1 MNRRLVWLAFA
12 LASLVCAW
20 GAYSN
25 GSQLITILTFIGK
38 VDVAVPATVW
48 VVTGLW
54 AIHTIGVCAGWW
66 VGYLGMTTGRYR
78 QAVIGT
84 GVALVASTPLLI
96 VLFRRLSAG

>member
-1 MNRRLVWLAFA
+1 MRGRLAWLGFA
-12 LASLVCAW
+12 LASLICAW

-38 VDVAVPATVW
+38 VDAAVPAAVW
-48 VVTGLW
+48 VITGLW
-54 AIHTIGVCAGWW
+54 AVHTIGVCAGWW
-66 VGYLGMTTGRYR
+66 VGYLGMTNGRYR

-96 VLFRRLSAG
+96 LLFRKFSVG